1 MSVERIDTGS
11 FEEVISS
18 LETAI
23 DSFKSVRTNLETK
36 TDSLINNW
44 SGDARDAFKDAY
56 DTLKLYMSNQYDMLE
71 IMKEDLTSIKESYEG
86 WDAELKNSLAEA
98 TS

>member
-1 MSVERIDTGS
+1 MAVERIDTGS

-23 DSFKSVRTNLETK
+23 SRFESVRSNLEST
-36 TDSLINNW
+36 TDSLIDNW

-71 IMKEDLTSIKESYEG
+71 VMKEDLTSIKESYEG
-86 WDAELKNSLAEA
+86 WDAELKNSFAES